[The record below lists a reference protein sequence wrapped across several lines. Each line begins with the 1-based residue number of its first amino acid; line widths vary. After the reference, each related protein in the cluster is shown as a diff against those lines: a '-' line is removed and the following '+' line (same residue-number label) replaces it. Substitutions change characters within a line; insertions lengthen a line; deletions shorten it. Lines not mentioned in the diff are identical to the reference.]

1 MATDLLTASD
11 YYRLAKV
18 YPHEAKFDDEPRRVT
33 EQRRKNRMRLHI
45 AKERFADLKSESTRD
60 GVIELRGV
68 HGFTLEDCA
77 TILNRPLHEI
87 ESAWDIA
94 KQNAR

>member
-11 YYRLAKV
+11 YYRLAKL
-18 YPHEAKFDDEPRRVT
+18 YPFEAKFDGEARYITEGRRR
-33 EQRRKNRMRLHI
+33 EKMRLHI
-45 AKERFADLKSESTRD
+45 AKERFADLKQESTRD

-68 HGFTLEDCA
+68 HGFTLENCA
-77 TILNRPLHEI
+77 AILDRSIDDI
-87 ESAWDIA
+87 ERAWDIA